1 MSKRRRRFIARASYL
16 PRPRQHG
23 APPSVESAS
32 RSLPPGGVVDL
43 DAVRLSRV
51 RRKVPTGRNTAL
63 RPTELSERLPTT
75 PQPSETVHLACE
87 KCGCQWW
94 WAVIALEGLVVT
106 GRGTDLQCSEC
117 GHQQKT

>member
-1 MSKRRRRFIARASYL
+1 MSKRRRRSVVKTAYL

-23 APPSVESAS
+23 PTGLRRAAPG
-32 RSLPPGGVVDL
+32 SLPVSDVVDL

-51 RRKVPTGRNTAL
+51 RRKIQPKSKAL
-63 RPTELSERLPTT
+63 RPTELSDRLPATSHT
-75 PQPSETVHLACE
+75 SEPRHLACE

-94 WAVIALEGLVVT
+94 WAVVALEGLEVS

-117 GHQQKT
+117 GHRQKT